1 MGGFDTPDSRPAGF
15 LLSLATSFFGSFEGT
30 ALGDA
35 AFMGDV
41 AFDNDCLPVAVALA
55 GVRGAD
61 VAVFCGLVSDTSGA
75 VDGADAAAGWVSIGA
90 GGATLGF
97 GSGAGFTACASFA
110 LSFVAL
116 AIGALACAVV
126 GWDGAD
132 FIGWASFGF
141 PLTGPVIWA
150 LVCGLEGCDVAAAAV
165 DFDGFDVP
173 AFFASFSSNGEPF
186 SIEPKPGVSSA
197 RAAPPETA
205 PSSFGSAGRMPAV
218 SSSAVET
225 GLSGFA
231 FVAAPVGASSL
242 LAGLDLAS
250 E

>member
-1 MGGFDTPDSRPAGF
+1 MDGFDTPDSRLAGF
-15 LLSLATSFFGSFEGT
+15 LLSWAISLFGSFEGT
-30 ALGDA
+30 ALGDVAFTGDA
-35 AFMGDV
+35 AFDSG
-41 AFDNDCLPVAVALA
+41 CLPVAVALV

-61 VAVFCGLVSDTSGA
+61 VAVFCGLVSDASGA

-90 GGATLGF
+90 GGAASRF
-97 GSGAGFTACASFA
+97 GSGAGFAACASFA
-110 LSFVAL
+110 SSFVAL

-132 FIGWASFGF
+132 SVVWASFGF

-150 LVCGLEGCDVAAAAV
+150 LVCGLEGCDVVAAAV

-173 AFFASFSSNGEPF
+173 ASFASFSSNGEPF

-205 PSSFGSAGRMPAV
+205 PSSFGSAGSMPAV

-231 FVAAPVGASSL
+231 FVAAPVAASGL
-242 LAGLDLAS
+242 LAGSDLAGD
-250 E
+250 

>member
-1 MGGFDTPDSRPAGF
+1 M
-15 LLSLATSFFGSFEGT
+15 
-30 ALGDA
+30 GDA
-35 AFMGDV
+35 AFTGDA
-41 AFDNDCLPVAVALA
+41 AFDSGCLPVAVALV

-61 VAVFCGLVSDTSGA
+61 VVVFCGLVSDASGA

-90 GGATLGF
+90 GGAAASGF
-97 GSGAGFTACASFA
+97 GSDTGFAACASFA

-132 FIGWASFGF
+132 FVVWASFGF
-141 PLTGPVIWA
+141 PLTGPVVWA
-150 LVCGLEGCDVAAAAV
+150 FVCGLEGCDVAAAAV

-205 PSSFGSAGRMPAV
+205 PSSFGSAGSMRAV

-231 FVAAPVGASSL
+231 FVAAPVAASGL
-242 LAGLDLAS
+242 LAGLDLAGD
-250 E
+250 